1 MRCAGAARWV
11 DTRREE
17 RGGRKSAPHSDSE
30 EALRCR
36 GFFRGDSGEH
46 HAPCFQDWGAAGGG
60 AIGTQILDHRLVP
73 SMLKTLR
80 TLPCD

>member
-17 RGGRKSAPHSDSE
+17 RAGRKSADSE

-36 GFFRGDSGEH
+36 GFFQEDLGEH
-46 HAPCFQDWGAAGGG
+46 HAPCFQGWGAAGEGK
-60 AIGTQILDHRLVP
+60 IGTQILDHRMVVT
-73 SMLKTLR
+73 SVLKTLR
-80 TLPCD
+80 MLPCD